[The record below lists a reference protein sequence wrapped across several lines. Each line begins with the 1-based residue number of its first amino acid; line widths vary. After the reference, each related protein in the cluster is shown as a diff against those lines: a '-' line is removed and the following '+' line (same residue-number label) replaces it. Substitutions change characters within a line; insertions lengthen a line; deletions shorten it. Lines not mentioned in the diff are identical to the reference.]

1 MPHERRLDVQN
12 LTVQYKIEG
21 NLVQVVDR
29 VSFFIDSGEIVALVG
44 ESGCGKTQVALTLAQ
59 LLPKSAIVQQ
69 SYSGTPKTAMI
80 FQDPL
85 NALNP
90 VIKVGKQILEGIKMR
105 DGKWKMKDGKKEV
118 LNLLEQVGI
127 DEPKKRYDQYPHEYS
142 GGMLQRALIAMALAQ
157 EPDLLIADEPTTALD
172 VTIQAQII
180 DLLLELNK
188 LRNLS
193 ILFISHDLSL
203 VRSFA
208 HRTMVMY
215 AGRIVESASTDIIFY
230 EPKHPYTKALMQVAS
245 LAKEKNEF
253 ITING
258 SVPDP
263 RYYPSGCPFH
273 PRCDVAEEI
282 CSKEFPEL
290 ITEKE
295 HSWNC
300 IHK

>member
-1 MPHERRLDVQN
+1 
-12 LTVQYKIEG
+12 
-21 NLVQVVDR
+21 
-29 VSFFIDSGEIVALVG
+29 
-44 ESGCGKTQVALTLAQ
+44 
-59 LLPKSAIVQQ
+59 
-69 SYSGTPKTAMI
+69 
-80 FQDPL
+80 
-85 NALNP
+85 
-90 VIKVGKQILEGIKMR
+90 
-105 DGKWKMKDGKKEV
+105 
-118 LNLLEQVGI
+118 
-127 DEPKKRYDQYPHEYS
+127 EYS
-142 GGMLQRALIAMALAQ
+142 GGMRQRALIAMALAQ

-180 DLLLELNK
+180 DLLKELNDK
-188 LRNLS
+188 KGLS

-215 AGRIVESASTDIIFY
+215 AGRIVESAPTDIIFS

-273 PRCDVAEEI
+273 PRCDVAEEE
-282 CSKEFPEL
+282 CSLQFPEL
-290 ITEKE
+290 VQKE
-295 HSWNC
+295 NHSWNC
-300 IHK
+300 IHKK